1 MATTADIKNGLC
13 IIHNNDIFQIVEFLH
28 VKPGKGPAFVRTK
41 MKSVR
46 TGRSLDHTFPS
57 GHTID
62 VVRIETHNFQFLYK
76 DGTTHH
82 FMNSET
88 YEQIS
93 VEEGKIN
100 APQYLK
106 EGQECI
112 VQIKADDESILTV
125 ELPQYVVLKVTYSE
139 PGFKG
144 NSTSGNITKPAQ
156 LETGADVRVPLFIE
170 TDETIKIDTRT
181 GDYIERVKD

>member
-13 IIHNNDIFQIVEFLH
+13 INHNNDIYQVIEFLH
-28 VKPGKGPAFVRTK
+28 VKPGKGPAFVRTRI
-41 MKSVR
+41 KSVR
-46 TGRSLDHTFPS
+46 NGRSLEHTFPS
-57 GHTID
+57 GHTIE
-62 VVRIETHNFQFLYK
+62 VVRVETRNFQFLYK

-82 FMNSET
+82 FMDSDS

-93 VEEGKIN
+93 VEEEQIN
-100 APQYLK
+100 APQFLK

-112 VQIKADDESILTV
+112 IQIKADDETILTV
-125 ELPQYVVLKVTYSE
+125 ELPQYVVLKVTYAE

-144 NSTSGNITKPAQ
+144 NSSSGNVTKPAT

>member
-1 MATTADIKNGLC
+1 
-13 IIHNNDIFQIVEFLH
+13 
-28 VKPGKGPAFVRTK
+28 
-41 MKSVR
+41 
-46 TGRSLDHTFPS
+46 
-57 GHTID
+57 
-62 VVRIETHNFQFLYK
+62 
-76 DGTTHH
+76 
-82 FMNSET
+82 MNSDT

-93 VEEGKIN
+93 VEEEQIN

-125 ELPQYVVLKVTYSE
+125 ELPQYVVLKVIYSE

-144 NSTSGNITKPAQ
+144 NSTSGNVTKPAK